1 MTTTMVFLHGRGQ
14 EFKDPAKLMNS
25 WRSGLAAGL
34 VKAGRPP
41 LDDVPAVLPFYGN
54 VLYQVTTALER
65 NGIHLESVPNDI
77 DQPGPLHPALSEE
90 IGDLEREMVADLAG
104 EAHAPVLQE
113 EGIFPGG
120 IQRALSWGAVRTTLM
135 WLAKNARVD
144 REIIKSQLKDVAIYL
159 AGAGA
164 RDQVLAAVQS
174 GIPADGRIVL
184 VTHSLG
190 TVVGCDLLDDPAIRQ
205 RTIAWVTVG
214 SPLGLPTVQ
223 RNLKTKGPHHPENIN
238 WQTGYDTNDVVA
250 LGHPL
255 LPTWGNPLADVRV
268 NNGDS
273 PHNIERYL
281 GHPEI
286 ADFIYRAATTPR
298 EATDFT
304 PNPTDDYVRP

>member
-1 MTTTMVFLHGRGQ
+1 MATLAERIVPMMVFIHGRGQ
-14 EFKDPAKLMNS
+14 EFKDPTKLMNS

-34 VKAGRPP
+34 VKAGLPP

-65 NGIHLESVPNDI
+65 TTLHLESVPEDV
-77 DQPGPLHPALSEE
+77 DQPGPLHPALSEKV
-90 IGDLEREMVADLAG
+90 GDLERELVTDLAG
-104 EAHAPVLQE
+104 EAGAPVPQE
-113 EGIFPGG
+113 EGIGF
-120 IQRALSWGAVRTTLM
+120 QRALSWGAVRTTLM
-135 WLAKNARVD
+135 WLAKTARVD

-164 RDQVLAAVQS
+164 RDKVLAAVQS
-174 GIPADGRIVL
+174 GIPADGKIVL

-190 TVVGCDLLDDPAIRQ
+190 TVVACDLLDDPAIRQ
-205 RTIAWVTVG
+205 RTVAWVTVG

-238 WQTGYDTNDVVA
+238 WQTGFDPNDVVA

-255 LPTWGNPLADVRV
+255 QPTWGNPLTDVRV
-268 NNGDS
+268 DNGDT

-281 GHPEI
+281 SHPEI
-286 ADFIYRAATTPR
+286 ATFIHQAATKP
-298 EATDFT
+298 
-304 PNPTDDYVRP
+304 